1 MRLFQVKVEFQSG
14 EDRLLLRLASE
25 DDNEVLLWLTRRV
38 ARYLWQLLID
48 MAQSAPEIQLQANP
62 EARHA
67 LLGFKHEAALS
78 QANFED
84 MYDELPRDYPLGR
97 EPLLVCRLEKKRDD
111 AGQHVLGLFPVDGQ
125 GIYLTLDDALLHGL
139 VKLLENG
146 VNKADWALD
155 LRMRRYNLLPIH
167 IDGEGHPTLN

>member
-1 MRLFQVKVEFQSG
+1 MRLYQIKIEYQSG

-25 DDNEVLLWLTRRV
+25 DDNEVLMSLTRRV
-38 ARYLWQLLID
+38 SRYLWQLLID

-67 LLGFKHEAALS
+67 LFGFKHEAALS
-78 QANFED
+78 QANFDD

-97 EPLLVCRLEKKRDD
+97 EPLLVSRLEKKRDD
-111 AGQHVLGLFPVDGQ
+111 AGQHMLGLFPIEGE
-125 GIYLTLDDALLHGL
+125 GIFLTLDDALLHGL

-155 LRMRRYNLLPIH
+155 LRVTPYPVPMYRE
-167 IDGEGHPTLN
+167 GEGHPTLN

>member
-38 ARYLWQLLID
+38 ARYLWQLLLD

-67 LLGFKHEAALS
+67 LL
-78 QANFED
+78 
-84 MYDELPRDYPLGR
+84 
-97 EPLLVCRLEKKRDD
+97 
-111 AGQHVLGLFPVDGQ
+111 
-125 GIYLTLDDALLHGL
+125 
-139 VKLLENG
+139 
-146 VNKADWALD
+146 
-155 LRMRRYNLLPIH
+155 
-167 IDGEGHPTLN
+167 